1 MALIWLLSLAL
12 VGAASADYLQRYPS
26 IVQVETIQPWAF
38 WEQTCAA
45 SILNSRYVL
54 SAASCFSASP
64 SSHRIRAGARY
75 LHTGGVINY
84 VDRVINYP
92 RDNFTAQFHDISVVR
107 LASVITYSHLIQRA
121 AIPAPQTVIPNGLVL
136 AQGGWGRGNSSHALS
151 VSSIRTVSSSN
162 CGINLPTNQ
171 TNVNSTSN
179 ILCGTYT
186 QWYNVSNADGGSPW
200 FFGNVTVGVVSGLN
214 YGNSSWSNIV
224 ATPIAYFTNWIVRTA
239 V

>member
-1 MALIWLLSLAL
+1 MVLIWLLSLAL
-12 VGAASADYLQRYPS
+12 VGAASADSLITYPS
-26 IVQVETIQPWAF
+26 IVQVETIQQSAF

-64 SSHRIRAGARY
+64 SSHRIRAGAKY

-84 VDRVINYP
+84 VDRIINYP

-121 AIPAPQTVIPNGLVL
+121 AIPAPQTVISNGIVL
-136 AQGGWGRGNSSHALS
+136 AQGGWGRGNASHTLTIS
-151 VSSIRTVSSSN
+151 YVRTVSGSH

-171 TNVNSTSN
+171 TNFNSTSN
-179 ILCGTYT
+179 VLCGTVT
-186 QWYNVSNADGGSPW
+186 EGPNFHNADGGSPW
-200 FFGNVTVGVVSGLN
+200 FFGNVTVAVVSEPN
-214 YGNSSWSNIV
+214 NMNSSWSSV
-224 ATPIAYFTNWIVRTA
+224 AATPISYFTNWIIRTA